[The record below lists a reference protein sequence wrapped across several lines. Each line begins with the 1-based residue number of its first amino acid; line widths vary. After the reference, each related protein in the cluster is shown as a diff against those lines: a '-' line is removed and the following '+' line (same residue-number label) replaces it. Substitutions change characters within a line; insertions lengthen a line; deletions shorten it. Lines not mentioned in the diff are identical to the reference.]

1 MISHSFRTVAAGW
14 LTFLAGGCGGT
25 DTSAPI
31 MVEPMHSHYHV
42 HAVDASHQH
51 SHADGA
57 MVGHVHS
64 HQHADE
70 DKGE

>member
-1 MISHSFRTVAAGW
+1 MLSYLWRAIAAG
-14 LTFLAGGCGGT
+14 LLALFAGGCGRN
-25 DTSAPI
+25 DTSEPI
-31 MVEPMHSHYHV
+31 MLESTHSHYHV

-64 HQHADE
+64 HRHAE
-70 DKGE
+70 KLSQ